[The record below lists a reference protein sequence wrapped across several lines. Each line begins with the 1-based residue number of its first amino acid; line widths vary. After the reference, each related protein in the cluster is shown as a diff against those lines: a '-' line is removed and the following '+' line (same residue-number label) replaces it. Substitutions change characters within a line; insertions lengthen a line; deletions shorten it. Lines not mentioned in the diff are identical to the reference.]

1 MLREEMWSTKL
12 APLPR
17 RIKEV
22 IEAGRGTTLM
32 LRTRSHNRVPVLP
45 RMPIIAL
52 LSTPVVPQDLP
63 QDHLLVR
70 RRTKGAISVSRK
82 DITGMTAQVG

>member
-1 MLREEMWSTKL
+1 M
-12 APLPR
+12 PY
-17 RIKEV
+17 
-22 IEAGRGTTLM
+22 
-32 LRTRSHNRVPVLP
+32 TRSYNRVLILFKT
-45 RMPIIAL
+45 PIISL